1 MSGIIDVS
9 EKQNKSSISKPC
21 NGLGTYAYPDGR
33 IYVGE
38 FKEGSFHGRGI
49 YSWPDGRV
57 YVGEFKNGKRNG
69 EGTLA
74 QSQGKVEIGHWEK
87 SKKLVA

>member
-1 MSGIIDVS
+1 MSGVIDVA
-9 EKQNKSSISKPC
+9 EKQDKSLINKPR

-33 IYVGE
+33 IYVAE
-38 FKEGSFHGRGI
+38 FKEGSFDGRRV

-69 EGTLA
+69 EGTLTRPE
-74 QSQGKVEIGHWEK
+74 GKVESGLWEN
-87 SKKLVA
+87 SKFVA